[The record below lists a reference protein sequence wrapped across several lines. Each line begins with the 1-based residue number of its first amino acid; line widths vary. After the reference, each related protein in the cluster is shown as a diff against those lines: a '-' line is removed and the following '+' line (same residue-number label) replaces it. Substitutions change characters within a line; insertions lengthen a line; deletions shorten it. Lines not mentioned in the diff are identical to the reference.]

1 MHPKNN
7 TNSPIPRP
15 FSGKMPLMKNLI
27 LTSMILFSGGAQAL
41 EIEAL
46 TEAFIL
52 QTKKDKV
59 YLKVLN
65 GKAKNKLV
73 WVDYSIENPSGKIFG
88 PNPVDSLARPTKK
101 LSEALYIQF
110 PYKVKGVEDSASL
123 NQAHKNRL
131 KKHLFTSLDR
141 YVPISNQNVPDIAE
155 DYALACPERPKRK
168 NGEYCHKAT
177 AFQLSSKLRN
187 IIKEEALKVN
197 EKPELVASI
206 IQHESLFDVFSE
218 NLHEKNKCIKD
229 EKNCSPYRWGVGLAQ
244 LGKTDAPLYGLD
256 WDLKVKRP
264 KDCKKKRITNDDCLK
279 KLIKSCSKYKEHKLK
294 PINCPRAAIRATAL
308 KIKAMIPSEV
318 PAWVKEDGKIK
329 LVNLSMELQRDPVE
343 KMRNQIGFYNRSIK
357 VVNSFVEYYDTHGD
371 YPLTYGAAWAM
382 VRSPKSPSI
391 SMGYQM
397 LTKEYINRCYVWEL
411 AGLCGELPKHGLI
424 SQYEEQLR

>member
-1 MHPKNN
+1 
-7 TNSPIPRP
+7 
-15 FSGKMPLMKNLI
+15 MKKLF
-27 LTSMILFSGGAQAL
+27 LTSILLISTGASAL
-41 EIEAL
+41 EIQPL

-52 QTKKDKV
+52 QKKENKL

-73 WVDYSIENPSGKIFG
+73 WVDYSLDNPTGKIFG
-88 PNPVDSLARPTKK
+88 PNPIDALARPTTNIN
-101 LSEALYIQF
+101 EALYIQF
-110 PYKVKGVEDSASL
+110 PFKVEATEDSASFSG
-123 NQAHKNRL
+123 QHKARL
-131 KKHLFTSLDR
+131 KKYLFTSLER
-141 YVPISNQNVPDIAE
+141 YVPISNQDVPDIAE

-168 NGEYCHKAT
+168 NGEYCHEAR
-177 AFQLSSKLRN
+177 AFKLSEKLKS
-187 IIKEEALKVN
+187 IIREEANSVS

-218 NLHEKNKCIKD
+218 NLHEKNKCLKD

-244 LGKTDAPLYGLD
+244 LGATDAALYGLD
-256 WDLKVKRP
+256 WNLKVKKP
-264 KDCKKKRITNDDCLK
+264 KACKKSKITNDECLT
-279 KLIKSCSKYKEHKLK
+279 KLIKTCSKYNAHKLK

-308 KIKAMIPSEV
+308 KIKAMIPDNV
-318 PAWVKEDGKIK
+318 PAWVKEDGKVK
-329 LVNLSMELQRDPVE
+329 LVNLSNELQKNEVE

-357 VVNSFVEYYDTHGD
+357 VVNSFVEYYDTHGSF
-371 YPLTYGAAWAM
+371 PLTYGAAWAM

-411 AGLCGELPKHGLI
+411 AGLCGDLPAHGLI
-424 SQYEEQLR
+424 SQYQKQLK